1 MAAEANLQPETEI
14 NYKMFKSKKEAK
26 AVKAALKSITHPKL
40 GKSIV
45 DLGLLQGLKVEDG
58 KVSFV
63 LELAPADR
71 EIAPVIEKKC
81 QDVLKALKGV
91 EAVNI
96 IVTAERP
103 PPDLQGPQKARRA
116 APGKVP
122 IPGVGAV
129 IAVASGKGGV
139 GKSTIAAN
147 LALGLKHLG
156 LAVGFLD
163 ADVYGPSAPMMFGLS
178 SRPDLKDDKL
188 MPVEKFGLKII
199 SMGLMVDTEAP
210 LIWRGPMVG
219 KAIQQFLYDV
229 NWQGLDVLVV
239 DMPPGTGDAQLTL
252 AQMVPLSGAVIV
264 STPQDLALIDA
275 RKGLEMFRTI
285 NVPILGIIEN
295 MSTFICPHCGEESH
309 IFSHG
314 GVSKT
319 AERLGVPFL
328 GEIPLTMALR
338 EASDSGIPLIASAPD
353 SPEARTFLKIAEKI
367 SKKI

>member
-1 MAAEANLQPETEI
+1 
-14 NYKMFKSKKEAK
+14 MFNKKLNQK
-26 AVKAALKSITHPKL
+26 TVIQALAGVSHPVSRKSIA
-40 GKSIV
+40 
-45 DLGLLQGLKVEDG
+45 DLNLVQGLKVEGG

-63 LELAPADR
+63 LEVAPAEKDL
-71 EIAPVIEKKC
+71 ATVIQKKC
-81 QDVLKALKGV
+81 QDVLKSLKGV

-96 IVTAERP
+96 VITAERP
-103 PPDLQGPQKARRA
+103 GPELEGAKKASRT
-116 APGKVP
+116 APEKVP
-122 IPGVGAV
+122 VPGVGAV

-178 SRPDLKDDKL
+178 GRPELRDDKIT
-188 MPVEKFGLKII
+188 PVEKFGLKII

-219 KAIQQFLYDV
+219 KAVQQFLYEVD
-229 NWQGLDVLVV
+229 WEGLDVLVV

-252 AQMVPLSGAVIV
+252 AQMVPLSGVVIV

-295 MSTFICPHCGEESH
+295 MSTFICPHCGEQSH

-314 GVSKT
+314 GVFET

-328 GEIPLTMALR
+328 GEIPLNMALR
-338 EASDSGIPLIASAPD
+338 EASDSGTPLMAASPD
-353 SPEARTFLKIAEKI
+353 SPEAKAFLKIAEKVHQNI
-367 SKKI
+367 

>member
-1 MAAEANLQPETEI
+1 MATRAGLQPKTEI
-14 NYKMFKSKKEAK
+14 NHNMFKSKKDQK
-26 AVKAALKSITHPKL
+26 AVKTALKKISHPKL

-45 DLGLLQGLKVEDG
+45 ELGLVQGLNMEGG

-63 LELAPADR
+63 LELGPADKD
-71 EIAPVIEKKC
+71 IAPVIEKKC
-81 QDVLKALKGV
+81 QDVLGALKGV
-91 EAVNI
+91 ESVNI
-96 IVTAERP
+96 IVTAERT
-103 PPDLQGPQKARRA
+103 PPDLEGAKPARRPA
-116 APGKVP
+116 AEKVP
-122 IPGVGAV
+122 VPGVGAV

-139 GKSTIAAN
+139 GKSTIAVN

-178 SRPDLKDDKL
+178 GRPDLRDDKIT
-188 MPVEKFGLKII
+188 PVEKFGLKII

-229 NWQGLDVLVV
+229 NWDGLDVLVV

-252 AQMVPLSGAVIV
+252 AQMVPLSGVVIV

-295 MSTFICPHCGEESH
+295 MSTFTCPHCGEQSH

-314 GVSKT
+314 GVIKT

-328 GEIPLTMALR
+328 GEIPLNMALR
-338 EASDSGIPLIASAPD
+338 EASDSGTPLLSATTD
-353 SPEARTFLKIAEKI
+353 TPEAKAFLDIAEKVRQRI
-367 SKKI
+367 